1 MPIRG
6 AVRLRGHRQPAGM
19 EGGVPQRRP
28 GVADGSRSIF
38 LGLVRDERSGAIELA
53 STISRASG
61 RDPAPFAIFNTGWGM
76 KLGMKLGRVS
86 CPPFFGPHE
95 MGEFVKKRK
104 RIRVSIEF

>member
-1 MPIRG
+1 MPFRG
-6 AVRLRGHRQPAGM
+6 AVRLRGHRQPAGS

-38 LGLVRDERSGAIELA
+38 LGLVTDERSGAIELA

-76 KLGMKLGRVS
+76 KPGRVG

-95 MGEFVKKRK
+95 MGEFVKKCK